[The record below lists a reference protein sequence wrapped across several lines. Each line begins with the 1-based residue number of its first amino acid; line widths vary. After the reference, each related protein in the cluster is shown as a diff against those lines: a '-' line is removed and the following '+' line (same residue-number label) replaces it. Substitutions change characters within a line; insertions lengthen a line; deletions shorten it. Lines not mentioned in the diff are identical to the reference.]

1 MARFLTL
8 TLLFALGSFADARAQ
23 TDVLKR
29 ILKVNEGIETFQ
41 AEFVQTNYIEATGI
55 SQEFLGKLWLK
66 RPEKF
71 RMEVF
76 SPDTQLFV
84 SDGEIMWI
92 YLPKTKQAIR
102 EELGETA
109 MVPQPS
115 RVLFQFSEKYE
126 IDFKGENKVKDKTYY
141 LLDLTPKEESPYLTG
156 AKVWLS
162 LESLH
167 MERLVVADVQKNKMT
182 LEFRQVKANLSL
194 PESKFTFTPPD
205 DVEVVEGMGG
215 AGVR

>member
-41 AEFVQTNYIEATGI
+41 AEFIQTNYIEATGI
-55 SQEFLGKLWLK
+55 SQEFKGKLWLK

-84 SDGEIMWI
+84 SDGEIMWM
-92 YLPKTKQAIR
+92 YLPKANQAIR
-102 EELGETA
+102 EELKETE
-109 MVPQPS
+109 MIPQPS